1 MKLRLLLLLFVL
13 SLLLTACISLAEDVT
28 PPPDYVSPTQAAPLS
43 ELFPAAAPDV
53 ANGALIYAEKC
64 APCHGP
70 TGQADGP
77 QASMLPVDV
86 PALGQPEVARRS
98 SPARWYAIVTEGN
111 LNNFMPGFASL
122 TDQERWDVVAYAH
135 SLSVTP
141 AEVQAGKAVY
151 EANCALCHGSQGK
164 SAPNADLTNLQWLA
178 SRSLDEWAAS
188 VSKGMAPAMPAFE
201 GQLADADI
209 YASLAYAR
217 TFAYTAPQALVRA
230 EQATPTPAPVSGDE
244 SAAEADT
251 PAEGESAP
259 DAPVETDE
267 TAGTTGGQVSGLI
280 SSGAGG
286 ALPSGLTVVLHGFD
300 HDVPSGS
307 FSEVVT
313 LEAAVGAD
321 GRYLF
326 EGVEMPEGRA
336 FYVSLD
342 YAGVE
347 YSSEAAFVQDGLETF
362 DLPIQVYETSA
373 DPSVLEISQAHIL
386 LDFSNPDVVSVIHYL
401 VINNPTERTIVSPG
415 EGQPVVSFSLP
426 EGFSNL
432 QFENGV
438 LGGRFMPTSDG
449 FGDQVSILPGADQY
463 QLVFAYDLPHTAPDG
478 LALLFGGGS
487 SDLSIPLTL
496 PASSVTVLVPEG
508 VTAAGTSFVDAG
520 LQSMGSGVNFQMYRA
535 GALPAGQNL
544 DFKISGTPRIDAT
557 GSAAE
562 SNNQNIIIGVGA
574 LGLALI
580 LVGGYMFWRDRRKE
594 TEDDFDDE
602 LEESDED
609 EEDEAPGPDED
620 DILDAIVALDDQYKD
635 GNISEVAYRERRA
648 ELKAQLKKL
657 Q

>member
-1 MKLRLLLLLFVL
+1 MKLRILPLLLVL
-13 SLLLTACISLAEDVT
+13 SLSLTACISLAEDVT
-28 PPPDYVSPTQAAPLS
+28 PPPDYVPPATVAPLS
-43 ELFPAAAPDV
+43 ETFPAAAPDV
-53 ANGALIYAEKC
+53 ANGAVIYAEKC

-77 QASMLPVDV
+77 QASMLPVEV
-86 PALGQPEVARRS
+86 PALGQPEVARLA
-98 SPARWYAIVTEGN
+98 SPSRWYTIVTEGN

-141 AEVQAGKAVY
+141 AEIQAGQAVY
-151 EANCALCHGSQGK
+151 DANCALCHGPQGK
-164 SAPNADLTNLQWLA
+164 SVPDADLTNLQWLA

-188 VSKGMAPAMPAFE
+188 VSKGMAPGMPAFE

-217 TFAYTAPQALVRA
+217 TFAYTAPQAPARA
-230 EQATPTPAPVSGDE
+230 EQATPAPEPVSGEE
-244 SAAEADT
+244 SASEADT

-267 TAGTTGGQVSGLI
+267 TAEATGGQVSGLI
-280 SSGAGG
+280 TSGAGG
-286 ALPSGLTVVLHGFD
+286 VLPSGLTVVLHGFD

-326 EGVEMPEGRA
+326 ENVEMPEGRA

-347 YSSEAAFVQDGLETF
+347 YASDAAFVQDGLETF
-362 DLPIQVYETSA
+362 DLPIQIYETSA

-438 LGGRFMPTSDG
+438 MGGRFMPTADG

-463 QLVFAYDLPHTAPDG
+463 QLVFAYDLPHTAPTG
-478 LALLFGGGS
+478 LAVLFGGGS
-487 SDLSIPLTL
+487 TDLSIPLTL
-496 PASSVTVLVPEG
+496 SARSVTVLVPEG
-508 VTAAGTSFVDAG
+508 VTADGTNFVDAG
-520 LQSMGSGVNFQMYRA
+520 LQSMGSGINFQMYRA
-535 GALPAGQNL
+535 GELPAGENL
-544 DFKISGTPRIDAT
+544 DFKISGAPRIE
-557 GSAAE
+557 AAGGPAD
-562 SNNQNIIIGVGA
+562 NNQNLIIGIGA

-580 LVGGYMFWRDRRKE
+580 LVGGYLFWRDRRKE
-594 TEDDFDDE
+594 TEAASDAGM
-602 LEESDED
+602 EESDDEEEDDDPGLDED
-609 EEDEAPGPDED
+609 E
-620 DILDAIVALDDQYKD
+620 ILDAIVALDDQFKD
-635 GNISEVAYRERRA
+635 GNISEAAYRERRA
-648 ELKAQLKKL
+648 ELKTQLKKL

>member
-1 MKLRLLLLLFVL
+1 MKLRILPLLLIL
-13 SLLLTACISLAEDVT
+13 SLSLAACISLAEDVT
-28 PPPDYVSPTQAAPLS
+28 PPPGYVPPATAAPLS
-43 ELFPAAAPDV
+43 ETFPAAAPDV
-53 ANGALIYAEKC
+53 ANGAVIYAEKC

-86 PALGQPEVARRS
+86 PALGQPEVARRA
-98 SPARWYAIVTEGN
+98 SPARWYTIVTEGN

-141 AEVQAGKAVY
+141 AEVQAGQAVY
-151 EANCALCHGSQGK
+151 DANCALCHGPQGK

-217 TFAYTAPQALVRA
+217 TFAYTASQAPARA
-230 EQATPTPAPVSGDE
+230 EQATPAPAPVSGDE
-244 SAAEADT
+244 SASETDT
-251 PAEGESAP
+251 PAEGESDPA
-259 DAPVETDE
+259 APVETDE
-267 TAGTTGGQVSGLI
+267 TAAATGGQVSGI
-280 SSGAGG
+280 ITSGAGG
-286 ALPSGLTVVLHGFD
+286 VLPSGLTVVLHGFD
-300 HDVPSGS
+300 HDVANGN

-326 EGVEMPEGRA
+326 ENVEMSEGRA

-347 YSSEAAFVQDGLETF
+347 YASEAAFVQAGLETF

-401 VINNPTERTIVSPG
+401 VINNPTERTIVAPG

-438 LGGRFMPTSDG
+438 MGGRFMPTTDG

-463 QLVFAYDLPHTAPDG
+463 QLVFAYDLPHTSPTG
-478 LALLFGGGS
+478 LVALFGGGS
-487 SDLSIPLTL
+487 ADLSIPMTL
-496 PASSVTVLVPEG
+496 SARSVTLLVPEG
-508 VTAAGTSFVDAG
+508 VTAAGTNFVDAG

-535 GALPAGQNL
+535 GELPAGQSL
-544 DFKISGTPRIDAT
+544 DFKISGTPRIAAAD
-557 GSAAE
+557 GSAD
-562 SNNQNIIIGVGA
+562 NNQNLIIGIGA

-580 LVGGYMFWRDRRKE
+580 LVGGYLFWRDRRREQVKSALD
-594 TEDDFDDE
+594 EDADE
-602 LEESDED
+602 LEEDEADDDKPGLDED
-609 EEDEAPGPDED
+609 E
-620 DILDAIVALDDQYKD
+620 ILDAIVALDDQFKG
-635 GNISEVAYRERRA
+635 GNISETAYRERRA
-648 ELKAQLKKL
+648 ELKAKL
-657 Q
+657 SGR